1 MLFRSFLRVLPIE
14 EDKEYL
20 RYFLDF
26 YKKDISSFVDL
37 AKLDISKSKIKL
49 YLLRNMNPA
58 GIFVCNEYDNHS
70 LEIVFDY
77 VIPLYRDFK
86 IGSFI
91 FGKQKV
97 YFLSK
102 GYNRFVVF
110 TENVAHI
117 KYIKK
122 MGFVENKL
130 NGRLGYTK
138 EIK

>member
-1 MLFRSFLRVLPIE
+1 MKS
-14 EDKEYL
+14 
-20 RYFLDF
+20 LDLCWWT
-26 YKKDISSFVDL
+26 IRL
-37 AKLDISKSKIKL
+37 
-49 YLLRNMNPA
+49 
-58 GIFVCNEYDNHS
+58 FVCEEYDKHS
-70 LEIVFDY
+70 LEIIFDY
-77 VIPLYRDFK
+77 VTPLYRDFK

-110 TENVAHI
+110 TDNKPHI

-122 MGFVENKL
+122 MGFSEAKL

-138 EIK
+138 EIN